1 MKKVKFRKSD
11 IKSLLIDLYG
21 SKEEFISEYENYLAE
36 KILKFENFDIN
47 EEKRILN
54 FLQNHLKNPNI
65 SRCNVILND
74 YNNS

>member
-36 KILKFENFDIN
+36 KILKFENFDI
-47 EEKRILN
+47 
-54 FLQNHLKNPNI
+54 
-65 SRCNVILND
+65 
-74 YNNS
+74 